1 MASDIEVYLKY
12 QNQDV
17 RYPAIRTAFLME
29 LEPLVVGEK
38 VVHYNYAH
46 KPTVYSILSLDDVF
60 DYDGYEQEEGTP
72 EVYFK
77 DTHFIYGVP
86 GRYVVATLHYF
97 TPVKKLERFKVVK
110 LLITENGL
118 ERTC

>member
-1 MASDIEVYLKY
+1 MASDIEIFLKY
-12 QNQDV
+12 KDKDI
-17 RYPAIRTAFLME
+17 RYPEIRTAFLME
-29 LEPLVVGEK
+29 LEPLVIGER

-46 KPTVYSILSLDDVF
+46 KPTVYQILSLDDVI
-60 DYDGYEQEEGTP
+60 DYDGFEQEDGTP
-72 EVYFK
+72 EVYFR
-77 DTHFIYGVP
+77 DTHYMYGIP

-97 TPVKKLERFKVVK
+97 TPTKKLERFRVVK